1 MFVFSPE
8 VELFTST
15 MGDLDLGSADQPK
28 KCVFTINIEWITRV
42 MYNNPS
48 DKANEQLWMD
58 IT

>member
-15 MGDLDLGSADQPK
+15 MGDLDLESADQPK
-28 KCVFTINIEWITRV
+28 KCVFTINIERITRFV
-42 MYNNPS
+42 YKNPS

-58 IT
+58 LT